1 MFLKLE
7 ITRFFISDVYGL
19 NFVKYFEVETKS
31 GFFLKQS
38 SQLIGILK
46 KLLKFFENELKVF
59 FNESQILLQLIN
71 INLVFDVTYSLFKG
85 A

>member
-1 MFLKLE
+1 MLLKFE
-7 ITRFFISDVYGL
+7 ITRFFLSDVYGL
-19 NFVKYFEVETKS
+19 NFVKYFEVEPKS
-31 GFFLKQS
+31 SFFLKQS

-46 KLLKFFENELKVF
+46 ELLKFFENELKVF
-59 FNESQILLQLIN
+59 FYESQILLQLIN